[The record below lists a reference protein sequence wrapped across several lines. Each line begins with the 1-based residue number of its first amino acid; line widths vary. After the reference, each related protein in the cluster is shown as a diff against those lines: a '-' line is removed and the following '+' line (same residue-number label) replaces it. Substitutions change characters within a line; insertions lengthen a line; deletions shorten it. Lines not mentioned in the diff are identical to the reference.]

1 MTAMGGRTGTGRTL
15 PVALLSILLWV
26 AADRAFADMTLF
38 AGSTTTTARTTLG
51 ATLGLSL
58 QPVGLE
64 FEYGDT
70 PADRR
75 AGNPALRT
83 GLFNLVVGAPFP
95 RVGRIRIYGTAG
107 AGVYRESL
115 AERTRTG
122 LAASGGGGIYF
133 RLAGPFRIRLDYRL
147 FALRGDAR
155 HRPPRRAYAGL
166 DVAF

>member
-1 MTAMGGRTGTGRTL
+1 MGVRVGTGRAVS
-15 PVALLSILLWV
+15 VALLAILPGT
-26 AADRAFADMTLF
+26 AADRAFADMTVF
-38 AGSTTTTARTTLG
+38 AGGTTTASRTTFG
-51 ATLGLSL
+51 TTLGLSL